1 MTNQQTSKC
10 KSPVVNIIE
19 SLSPDILVSA
29 AKIKV
34 LLMDVDGVLT
44 NGEIFYFPGPDG
56 KMVEFKGFNSQDG
69 LALHWCR
76 EAGIAT
82 GVISGRE
89 SPSVNERA
97 KNLGMRYVY
106 QGLLD
111 KVASYEEVLQDAG
124 VTADQVAFIG
134 DDFTD
139 VPLMVRSGLG
149 FAPANAR
156 PEVLAKADYITQ
168 VRGGDGAVREIIEL
182 IFRAQDRWQG
192 IIEKYHL
199 GA

>member
-1 MTNQQTSKC
+1 MTNQQTSKY
-10 KSPVVNIIE
+10 KPSEV
-19 SLSPDILVSA
+19 LAKA

-44 NGEIFYFPGPDG
+44 NGEIFYLPGPDG

-76 EAGIAT
+76 SAKILT

-111 KVASYEEVLQDAG
+111 KVPSYEEILKDAG
-124 VTADQVAFIG
+124 VTDQQVAFIG

-156 PEVLAKADYITQ
+156 AEVLAVADY
-168 VRGGDGAVREIIEL
+168 VASKCGGDGAVREIIEL
-182 IFRAQDRWQG
+182 IFRAQERWQG
-192 IIEKYHL
+192 ILQQYKL
-199 GA
+199 A

>member
-1 MTNQQTSKC
+1 MTNQPTSKV
-10 KSPVVNIIE
+10 KSSVVNIIE
-19 SLSPDILVSA
+19 NVSPNVLAAA

-111 KVASYEEVLQDAG
+111 KVASYEEVLKDAG

-156 PEVLAKADYITQ
+156 PEVLAKADYVTQ
-168 VRGGDGAVREIIEL
+168 ARGGDGAVREIIEL
-182 IFRAQDRWQG
+182 IFRAQDRWSAVLK
-192 IIEKYHL
+192 KYNL
-199 GA
+199 DI

>member
-1 MTNQQTSKC
+1 LTNQQTSKC